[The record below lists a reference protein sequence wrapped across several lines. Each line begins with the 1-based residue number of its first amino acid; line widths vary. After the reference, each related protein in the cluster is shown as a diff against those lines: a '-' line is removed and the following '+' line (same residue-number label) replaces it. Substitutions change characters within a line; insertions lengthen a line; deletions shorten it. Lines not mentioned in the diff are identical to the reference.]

1 MTDTS
6 AVGLAYTRLE
16 HSQGGVRR
24 FMRRFARAT
33 LALTLLVGLCASSPA
48 AQNTSPSYGGQAG
61 VDRLVSGAEVG
72 RAGGQLVVIQ
82 RAEPRTLNPV
92 IAIDSPSKDVVW
104 RTMADLIHIN
114 RETQQTEPALARSWA
129 VSPDGRRFTLSLRRG
144 VRFSDGDPFDADDVL
159 FSFQV
164 YLDEKMGSPQRDL
177 LIVGG
182 QPIAVRK
189 LDQETVQVDLAEP
202 YAAAERLFDAIAMLP
217 RHLLEKPYKEGR
229 LAEAWGLRAP
239 AESFA
244 GLGPFRFKEHLPGE
258 RIVLERNPFYWKAD
272 RAGNQLPYLD
282 RIVFMFVPSE
292 DAQAVRFQS
301 GEADVTTRLSA
312 ANFAVLLRDQGNR
325 NYELLDRGP
334 GLDYTFLFFNQN
346 NLAEKAPPALARK
359 LGWFRQLSFR
369 QAVSRAID
377 REGIVRLAYRGR
389 ATPLWG
395 HVPPGNKLWVNR
407 SLPRPGRSV
416 EHARQLLQKS
426 GFAWKAD
433 GTLVDPEGQPVEFT
447 VVTSA
452 GNTER
457 IQIAT
462 IIQDDLKQ
470 LGMRVSVVTLELR
483 ALLDRLL
490 TTHEYE
496 ACVLGLGGAD
506 GDPNSEMNVWLSS
519 GNTHLWH
526 PGQSQPATPW
536 EAEIDVLMRRQL
548 TTRDVQL
555 RKRLY
560 DRVQELVA
568 QNLPI
573 ISLVSP
579 SVLVGATKGLGNLRP
594 TVLDHALWNVE
605 EVFWRRRP
613 PGAPQ

>member
-1 MTDTS
+1 
-6 AVGLAYTRLE
+6 
-16 HSQGGVRR
+16 
-24 FMRRFARAT
+24 MRRFARAT
-33 LALTLLVGLCASSPA
+33 LALTLLVGLSASSPA
-48 AQNTSPSYGGQAG
+48 EQKTAPPSSGSRSSSYGVQAG

-72 RAGGQLVVIQ
+72 RSGGQLAVIQ
-82 RAEPRTLNPV
+82 RAEPRTLNPA
-92 IAIDSPSKDVVW
+92 IAIDSPSKDVIW

-114 RETQQTEPALARSWA
+114 RETQQPEPALARSWT
-129 VSPDGRRFTLSLRRG
+129 VSPDGRRITLSLRRG

-164 YLDEKMGSPQRDL
+164 YLDEKVGSPQRDL

-189 LDQETVQVDLAEP
+189 LDQETIQVDLAEP
-202 YAAAERLFDAIAMLP
+202 YAAAERLFDVLAMLP

-239 AESFA
+239 AETFA

-272 RAGNQLPYLD
+272 RAGNPLPYLD

-334 GLDYTFLFFNQN
+334 GLDYTFLFFNQS

-359 LGWFRQLSFR
+359 LAWFRQLPFR

-395 HVPPGNKLWVNR
+395 HVPPGNRLWVNR

-416 EHARQLLQKS
+416 EDARRLLQKS

-447 VVTSA
+447 VVTNA

-496 ACVLGLGGAD
+496 ACVLGLGGSD
-506 GDPNSEMNVWLSS
+506 GDPSSEMNVWLSN
-519 GNTHLWH
+519 GNTHLWN
-526 PGQSQPATPW
+526 PGQSQPATAW
-536 EAEIDVLMRRQL
+536 EAEIDALMRRQL
-548 TTRDVQL
+548 TTRDVRL
-555 RKRLY
+555 RKRMY

-613 PGAPQ
+613 PGAPR

>member
-1 MTDTS
+1 
-6 AVGLAYTRLE
+6 
-16 HSQGGVRR
+16 
-24 FMRRFARAT
+24 MRRLARAT
-33 LALTLLVGLCASSPA
+33 LALTLLVGLSASSPA
-48 AQNTSPSYGGQAG
+48 EQKPAPPSPGSRSSSYGGQAG

-72 RAGGQLVVIQ
+72 RSGGQLVVIQ

-92 IAIDSPSKDVVW
+92 IAIDIPSKDVVW

-202 YAAAERLFDAIAMLP
+202 YAAAERLFDMIAMLP
-217 RHLLEKPYKEGR
+217 RHLLEKPYQEGR

-272 RAGNQLPYLD
+272 RAGNPLPYLD

-346 NLAEKAPPALARK
+346 NMAEKAPPALARK
-359 LGWFRQLSFR
+359 LAWFRQLSFR

-416 EHARQLLQKS
+416 EQARQLLQKS

-433 GTLVDPEGQPVEFT
+433 GTLADPEGQPVEFT

-490 TTHEYE
+490 TTREYE

-519 GNTHLWH
+519 GNTHLWN

-579 SVLVGATKGLGNLRP
+579 SVLVGATKGLGNFRP
-594 TVLDHALWNVE
+594 TVLDHHALWNVE
-605 EVFWRRRP
+605 ELFWRRRP
-613 PGAPQ
+613 SGAAR

>member
-1 MTDTS
+1 MMTV
-6 AVGLAYTRLE
+6 ALA
-16 HSQGGVRR
+16 
-24 FMRRFARAT
+24 
-33 LALTLLVGLCASSPA
+33 LLVGVSVPGHAAQKPA
-48 AQNTSPSYGGQAG
+48 APSLGARFPSFGGQAG
-61 VDRLVSGAEVG
+61 VDRLISGAEVG
-72 RAGGQLVVIQ
+72 RSGGQLVVIQ

-92 IAIDSPSKDVVW
+92 IAIDSPSRDVVW
-104 RTMADLIHIN
+104 RTMADLIHVN

-164 YLDEKMGSPQRDL
+164 YMDEKVASPQRDL

-202 YAAAERLFDAIAMLP
+202 YAAAERLFDSIAMLP
-217 RHLLEKPYKEGR
+217 RHLLEKPYTEGR
-229 LAEAWGLRAP
+229 LAETWGLRAP
-239 AESFA
+239 AEAFA

-258 RIVLERNPFYWKAD
+258 RIVLDRNPFYWKAD

-301 GEADVTTRLSA
+301 GEADITTRLSA

-325 NYELLDRGP
+325 NYELIDRGP
-334 GLDYTFLFFNQN
+334 GLDYTFLFFNQS
-346 NLAEKAPPALARK
+346 NLVEKAAPAIARK
-359 LGWFRQLSFR
+359 LTWFRQLPFR
-369 QAVSRAID
+369 QAVSLAID

-416 EHARQLLQKS
+416 EHARQLLQKA
-426 GFAWKAD
+426 GFSWQAD
-433 GTLVDPEGQPVEFT
+433 GALVDTEGQPVEFT
-447 VVTSA
+447 VVTNA

-496 ACVLGLGGAD
+496 ACVLGLGGGD

-519 GNTHLWH
+519 GNTHLWN

-536 EAEIDVLMRRQL
+536 EAEIDALMRRQL

-568 QNLPI
+568 QNLPL

-579 SVLVGATKGLGNLRP
+579 SVLVGATKGVGNFRP
-594 TVLDHALWNVE
+594 TVLDHHALWNVE
-605 EVFWRRRP
+605 ELFWRRRP